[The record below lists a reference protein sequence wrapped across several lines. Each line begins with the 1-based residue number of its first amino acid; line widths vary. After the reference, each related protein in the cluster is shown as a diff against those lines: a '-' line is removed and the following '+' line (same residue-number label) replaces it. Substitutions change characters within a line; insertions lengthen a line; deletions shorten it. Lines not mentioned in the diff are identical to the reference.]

1 MTNKE
6 TTITITKKREIE
18 LKVFIW
24 REKDM
29 YVAWEPRTGVASQG
43 KSLDEA
49 IENIKEAIEL
59 YLEDP
64 DAEIPKPINKITIAT
79 IKIKTP

>member
-1 MTNKE
+1 
-6 TTITITKKREIE
+6 
-18 LKVFIW
+18 
-24 REKDM
+24 M
-29 YVAWEPRTGVASQG
+29 YVAWEPQTGVASQG

-64 DAEIPKPINKITIAT
+64 DAETPKPINKITIAT